1 MDELHEPPA
10 EGEPAGPA
18 EHLAGALS
26 HALSPDF
33 PERGP
38 TALHLAEL
46 LLDAAETALPL
57 AGGSAEAG
65 QLAAVELLATS
76 ADVFAWEGPPGWDEV
91 LARGL
96 LAREPLPPGASVL
109 DGVGAEAT
117 RSAQHRALLART
129 QACALLLLEK
139 GRAAAALRAAPGAAA
154 AVVAAHAALLRLIGC
169 AAAASALSLPEE
181 PQAGDGGPPS
191 LQPLLAEMDARAA
204 AGGDFTSAQE
214 EWLARLSAENE
225 AAAQPG
231 FRTFFAGI
239 SQVPRIAIALR
250 AFHDEARAG
259 RLARDSEAV
268 LGAIG
273 GWQPVRWASLRRG
286 VPAAFFSQ
294 LCPAP
299 PPHEA
304 ALVRLARECEGALE
318 VAGRLWF
325 ARGVSLGA
333 FTALAAIFTARCAS
347 VLALWE
353 ELGGGATM
361 EIARPK

>member
-1 MDELHEPPA
+1 MDELNEPRA

-18 EHLAGALS
+18 EHLARALS

-57 AGGSAEAG
+57 AAGSVEDG

-96 LAREPLPPGASVL
+96 LPREPLPAGASVL
-109 DGVGAEAT
+109 DGVGAETT
-117 RSAQHRALLART
+117 RSAQHRALLGRT
-129 QACALLLLEK
+129 RACAQLLLEK
-139 GRAAAALRAAPGAAA
+139 GRAAAALRANPGAAA
-154 AVVAAHAALLRLIGC
+154 AVVAAHASLLRLIGC
-169 AAAASALSLPEE
+169 AAAASALSLPED
-181 PQAGDGGPPS
+181 PQAGHLGPPS
-191 LQPLLAEMDARAA
+191 LSPLLAEMDARTA
-204 AGGDFTSAQE
+204 AGSDFTSAQD

-239 SQVPRIAIALR
+239 SQVPRVAIALR
-250 AFHDEARAG
+250 AFRDDARAG

-273 GWQPVRWASLRRG
+273 GWQPVRWAALRRG
-286 VPAAFFSQ
+286 VPAAFFAH

-299 PPHEA
+299 PPDET
-304 ALVRLARECEGALE
+304 ALARLARECESALD

-353 ELGGGATM
+353 ELGGGAIKET
-361 EIARPK
+361 ARRK